1 MPKPQDVTIPGG
13 ISSKVSALSLLAFF
27 ISIVFTTKQ
36 LVYLVWL
43 KLEMFLLVFHQEKI
57 ET

>member
-1 MPKPQDVTIPGG
+1 
-13 ISSKVSALSLLAFF
+13 LLAFF

-36 LVYLVWL
+36 LVYLLWL
-43 KLEMFLLVFHQEKI
+43 KLEMFLLVFHQDKI